1 MYSKEQREK
10 ALALYDKCQSVTKV
24 IQVLG
29 YPESRKGLYLWLRQR
44 NAATK
49 KKAERRRINNSPDHP
64 LHPSLETK
72 LDILRRCF
80 IEGENVQLVSEE
92 TGYSRASIYTWRRK
106 YQSGGPARLMNSKD
120 DPRGILNK
128 GKPSSTNEIDA
139 LKQQMLEMQLEID
152 IKKTPA
158 LSRKNKDRK

>member
-1 MYSKEQREK
+1 MSKWQ
-10 ALALYDKCQSVTKV
+10 Q
-24 IQVLG
+24 
-29 YPESRKGLYLWLRQR
+29 
-44 NAATK
+44 NAAISKNRSASKSQDGWIWT
-49 KKAERRRINNSPDHP
+49 AY
-64 LHPSLETK
+64 
-72 LDILRRCF
+72 RRCF

-152 IKKTPA
+152 ILKETINVLKKRPRR
-158 LSRKNKDRK
+158 LQSSVEEQGEGSDC